1 MTEYAYIYIN
11 NKRMQHLQ
19 YKYRDYFNY
28 IELQEDRVPS
38 TIVSVV
44 KSTMEYREVLQ
55 KET

>member
-1 MTEYAYIYIN
+1 
-11 NKRMQHLQ
+11 MQHLQ

-38 TIVSVV
+38 ISYYVV
-44 KSTMEYREVLQ
+44 KSTMEYREILQ

>member
-1 MTEYAYIYIN
+1 
-11 NKRMQHLQ
+11 MQHLQ

-44 KSTMEYREVLQ
+44 KSTMEYREILQ

>member
-1 MTEYAYIYIN
+1 MHIYIN

-38 TIVSVV
+38 ISYYVV
-44 KSTMEYREVLQ
+44 KPTVEYREILQ